1 MSSTAVVQATAKKRK
16 RRLFSVKA
24 ELVRKAREAALAAVQ
39 LYNNP
44 QIRFKSELFIVTM
57 HVAWTYLLHAYYR
70 QNGVS
75 YYHRERRNGKLV
87 YVKTDAGARKTWE
100 LKRCLEVAECPIDQH
115 VCNNLKF
122 LIGIRNEIEHQMTAR
137 LDDAISAKFQAC
149 CLNFNHY
156 VKEFFGEKHGIDREL
171 ALSLQFAAI
180 TDEQVDEMVQI
191 DDLPNNVRTFIVDFE
206 SRLTPEE
213 HGSQQFAYRLH
224 FTRRATNHPGQAD
237 RVIEFA
243 KAEAPTGQSGVG
255 PAVVRRELVKE
266 TERPKF
272 LAGQVVAKMREDGFA
287 WFNMHHHTELW
298 RSLEAKDPSK
308 GFGTLVAGKHWH
320 WYETWLA
327 RVREHCQTHA
337 GDERPQKARNPVAG
351 G

>member
-1 MSSTAVVQATAKKRK
+1 MSGAAVVQVVAKKRK

-70 QNGVS
+70 QNGVN
-75 YYHRERRNGKLV
+75 YHYRERRNGQLV
-87 YVKTDAGARKTWE
+87 YVKTDGGARKTWE
-100 LKRCLEVAECPIDQH
+100 LKRCLEVAECPIDLN
-115 VCNNLKF
+115 VRNNLKF
-122 LIGIRNEIEHQMTAR
+122 LIGIRNEIEHQMTTR

-149 CLNFNHY
+149 CLNFNLY
-156 VKEFFGEKHGIDREL
+156 IKKFFGEKHGIDREL

-213 HGSQQFAYRLH
+213 HGSPQFAYRLH
-224 FTRRATNHPGQAD
+224 FTRKATNHPGQAD
-237 RVIEFA
+237 RVIEFS
-243 KAEAPTGQSGVG
+243 KAETPTGQPGTSQ
-255 PAVVRRELVKE
+255 AVATRELIKE
-266 TERPKF
+266 IERPKF
-272 LAGQVVAKMREDGFA
+272 LAGQVVAMMKEEGFA

-298 RSLEAKDPSK
+298 RSLEAKDEAK

-320 WYETWLA
+320 WYETWIE
-327 RVREHCQTHA
+327 RVRQYCRDQQ
-337 GDERPQKARNPVAG
+337 GKR
-351 G
+351 